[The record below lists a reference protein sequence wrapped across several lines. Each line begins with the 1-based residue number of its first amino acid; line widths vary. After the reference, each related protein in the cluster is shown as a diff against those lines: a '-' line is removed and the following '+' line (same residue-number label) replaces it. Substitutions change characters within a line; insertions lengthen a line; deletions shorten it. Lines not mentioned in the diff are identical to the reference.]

1 MIKIAILEDEKA
13 AAKKLTTF
21 FDRYTA
27 EHPDVE
33 FDITHFN
40 DGLSLLDN
48 YRDHYDVFL
57 LDIQMPGI
65 NGMETAHR
73 IREIDSEV
81 MIIFVTN
88 MVEYAVEGYDVR
100 AFDFILKPV
109 TYAAFLPKLERILR
123 AIAIHKDAVMVK
135 LKMKE
140 GMQWVSS
147 NDILYLEVSN
157 HDVFL
162 RLSNGTILRQPGPL
176 SKFEKSLETV
186 SFARNNACYLVNLKH
201 IRGIHGDFVDIGEE
215 RLPISKSKRKEF
227 LSQLAQYKGKSR

>member
-201 IRGIHGDFVDIGEE
+201 IRGIHGDFVDIG
-215 RLPISKSKRKEF
+215 
-227 LSQLAQYKGKSR
+227 